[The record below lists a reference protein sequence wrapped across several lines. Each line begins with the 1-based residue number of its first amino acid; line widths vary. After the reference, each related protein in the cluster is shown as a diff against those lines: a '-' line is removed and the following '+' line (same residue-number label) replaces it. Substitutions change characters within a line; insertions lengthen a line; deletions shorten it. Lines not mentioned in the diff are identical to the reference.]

1 MTDGGYAA
9 FRAAIRLIAL
19 AAVAGIVAGA
29 FGVYFRWPAR
39 WQPGRGGAIAPARS
53 HVAERVKPFAKGEV
67 AAFQVA
73 REPDSLSELAF
84 KKPDN
89 SDVTL
94 AAFQGQTILLNL
106 WATWCVPCRR
116 EMPALDRL
124 EQALGGKDFQVVAVN
139 LDLNDPARAKAF
151 LEQIGVSSLAFYSD
165 PTSGLVARLK
175 GRGLV
180 FGLPTT
186 ILIDPKGCRIG
197 VVEGP
202 AEWDSEDAKRLI
214 EAAIGEGKPRVGAV
228 SGDPDHVGKLI

>member
-1 MTDGGYAA
+1 MADRGVSRG
-9 FRAAIRLIAL
+9 IRLIAL

-29 FGVYFRWPAR
+29 LGVYFSGRFAGN
-39 WQPGRGGAIAPARS
+39 PGAAADCAGALT
-53 HVAERVKPFAKGEV
+53 VADRVKPIAKGEV

-73 REPDSLSELAF
+73 REPDRLSELAF

-89 SDVTL
+89 TDATL
-94 AAFQGQTILLNL
+94 ASFQGQTILLNL

-124 EQALGGKDFQVVAVN
+124 EQALGGKDFEVVAVN
-139 LDLNDPARAKAF
+139 LDLSDPARAKAF
-151 LEQIGVSSLAFYSD
+151 LDQIGVDSLAFYSD
-165 PTSGLVARLK
+165 PTSSLVAKLK

-186 ILIDPKGCRIG
+186 VLIDPKGCRIG

-202 AEWDSEDAKRLI
+202 AEWDSEDAKQLI
-214 EAAIGEGKPRVGAV
+214 QAAIGREKPSVGVV
-228 SGDPDHVGKLI
+228 SGDPDHVGQI